1 MNVKEELEKIKE
13 KIKKGEATPD
23 EVTLY
28 CRTLGGIVTS
38 AEIGNEERVNYH
50 RLKSVAS
57 PLAHCIANKSPLGA
71 LLNGGDMGWFTG
83 VTRGHRPSLL
93 PSISREASNLYQI
106 WNILELR
113 RNGGW

>member
-38 AEIGNEERVNYH
+38 AEIGNEERITAFCPRDGVLNI
-50 RLKSVAS
+50 
-57 PLAHCIANKSPLGA
+57 CIFDFKNGKGKRTCHTSIYPSLRFEKEILA
-71 LLNGGDMGWFTG
+71 LLQTA
-83 VTRGHRPSLL
+83 
-93 PSISREASNLYQI
+93 REMIGKEVEGYV
-106 WNILELR
+106 
-113 RNGGW
+113 